1 MTRWAETMHCPDE
14 NALAAYARAELPPGE
29 KRGVDVHL
37 EECAGCRS
45 VVTEL
50 VRAEVAAA
58 ATPPEHGSDA
68 TGDAL
73 PYAMTTP
80 MSLGAEGEDRSL
92 VGGARLGRYLILDL
106 LGAGGMGEVY
116 VAYDPELD
124 RKVAIKLLHPALA
137 ETPAERAR
145 LTREA
150 QAMAKLSHPNVIH
163 VYDVG
168 TVGDEVFVTME
179 YVKGGTLRTWLA
191 ARTRTPA
198 EILAAFVKAGRGL
211 EAAHAAGLVH
221 RDFKPDNVLVG
232 TDERI
237 LVTDFGL
244 ARALAGVP
252 RAAASHPHAVT
263 AAAND
268 ETRTEAG
275 AIVGTPAYMAPE
287 QITGEE
293 TNERTDVYSFCV
305 SLHEA
310 LYGERPFDGDTL
322 GELRGAILG
331 GTPRAAPAVPG
342 VRPEVKEA
350 IAKGL
355 SRAPAD
361 RFGSMGE
368 LLERLSV
375 TKPPRR
381 AWWLIAAAGAV
392 LAAAAF
398 VRSTGRTDTP
408 RACEDPAL
416 ATVWDAQKK
425 GDVQKAFLAT
435 GKPYAV
441 AAWERVARVGDGYVG
456 TLGAAR
462 RDLCVKARAQGQSEA
477 RDPAQDLRAACLEH
491 RRAELGVV
499 VQLLTTATAQMVEN
513 ADRAVG
519 ALPSIEACEAGRL
532 LASPLVPPPLEIAAK
547 VEETRLDLTRA
558 RTLLETG
565 NQKDALAV
573 ARASTETAQKM
584 GYRPLEAEARLA
596 LGQALSSGSSL
607 DEAARALEDAFLLGQ
622 AARHDDVAIAA
633 ALAGIWHAAER
644 QTKFPEAH
652 RWARLSEATMDR
664 AGRAPADVARY
675 EYYVGVLDAREAHPK
690 ESRAHL
696 EAALRLYEALPQPNE
711 AAIVNLLTGIGLS
724 ARQRGDYTEAQATYA
739 RALEKALAALGPDHP
754 RVALLYN
761 NRCSLL
767 DQVGRHTSALA
778 DCEKSI
784 SLYERAVTTDSPDI
798 ARPLTNIALVNL
810 ALGRVTEAEAA
821 TQRAIAVRTKLSP
834 EHPSL
839 VSSLENLSLVQARQ
853 GKRALAL
860 ATSERALAIGQKALG
875 PDRPELASTYA
886 GVGRARAALQKHPAA
901 LEMLRRAL
909 ALHERAVG
917 PQHHALAEVLVPI
930 AASELALGHMDD
942 AVRSL
947 DRAIAL
953 HEGMPNDPG
962 KLARARLDLARI
974 VQASEPARAHTL
986 ANAAREAFAKVEPPD
1001 DAGAAEVTAFL
1012 ASMK

>member
-1 MTRWAETMHCPDE
+1 MTRYGAEAMHCPDE
-14 NALAAYARAELPPGE
+14 NDLAAYARAELPPGD
-29 KRGVDVHL
+29 KRALDAHL
-37 EECAGCRS
+37 EACAGCRS

-58 ATPPEHGSDA
+58 ATPH
-68 TGDAL
+68 GDAGGGDL

-80 MSLGAEGEDRSL
+80 VSARGEADTSSLL
-92 VGGARLGRYLILDL
+92 GGARLGRYLILDL

-145 LTREA
+145 LAREA
-150 QAMAKLSHPNVIH
+150 QAMARLSHPNVIH

-198 EILAAFVKAGRGL
+198 EILAAFVKAGQGL
-211 EAAHAAGLVH
+211 AAAHAAGLVH

-232 TDERI
+232 ADERI

-252 RAAASHPHAVT
+252 PAAASHPEVASL
-263 AAAND
+263 AASRATD
-268 ETRTEAG
+268 ATRTEAG

-293 TNERTDVYSFCV
+293 TSERTDIYSFCV
-305 SLHEA
+305 ALHEA
-310 LYGERPFDGDTL
+310 LYGQRPYDGETL
-322 GELRGAILG
+322 GELRAAILA
-331 GTPRAAPAVPG
+331 GTPRPAPPVPG
-342 VRPEVKEA
+342 VRPEVRDA
-350 IAKGL
+350 IARGL
-355 SRAPAD
+355 SRSPAE
-361 RFGSMGE
+361 RFATMGE
-368 LLERLSV
+368 LLGKLAA
-375 TKPPRR
+375 TKAPRR
-381 AWWLIAAAGAV
+381 QWWLVAAAGAV
-392 LAAAAF
+392 LAAAVG
-398 VRSTGRTDTP
+398 VRATGRTDSP
-408 RACEDPAL
+408 SSCEDPAL
-416 ATVWDAQKK
+416 ASVWDAEKK
-425 GDVQKAFLAT
+425 DAVGKAFLAT
-435 GKPYAV
+435 GKPYAR
-441 AAWERVARVGDGYVG
+441 AAWERVAQMGNAYVE

-462 RDLCVKARAQGQSEA
+462 KDVCVKARAHGRKETH
-477 RDPAQDLRAACLEH
+477 DPALELRAACLEH

-499 VQLLTTATAQMVEN
+499 VQLFTAATAQMVEN

-532 LASPLVPPPLEIAAK
+532 LASPLAPPPLAIAAR
-547 VEETRLDLTRA
+547 VEELRLDLTRS

-565 NQKDALAV
+565 NQKDALTL
-573 ARASTETAQKM
+573 ARASMEAAEKL
-584 GYRPLEAEARLA
+584 GYRPLEAEARLV
-596 LGQALSSGSSL
+596 LGHALSWGSSL

-644 QTKFPEAH
+644 QTKYSEAH
-652 RWARLSEATMDR
+652 RWARLAEATMDR

-690 ESRAHL
+690 EARAHL
-696 EAALRLYEALPQPNE
+696 EASLRLYEGLPQQNE
-711 AAIVNLLTGIGLS
+711 AAIVNLLTGLGLS
-724 ARQRGDYTEAQATYA
+724 ARQRGDYPEAQATYA
-739 RALEKALAALGPDHP
+739 RALDKALATLGPDHP

-761 NRCSLL
+761 NQCSLL

-778 DCEKSI
+778 ACEKAI
-784 SLYERAVTTDSPDI
+784 ALYERAVAADSPDI
-798 ARPLTNIALVNL
+798 ARPLTNLGVVNL
-810 ALGRVTEAEAA
+810 ALGRVPAAEAA
-821 TQRAIAVRTKLSP
+821 TRRAIAVRTKLSP

-839 VSSLENLSLVQARQ
+839 ISSLENLALVQERQ
-853 GKRALAL
+853 GKLAEALE
-860 ATSERALAIGQKALG
+860 TSERAIAIGVKALG
-875 PDRPELASTYA
+875 PDRPELASAY
-886 GVGRARAALQKHPAA
+886 GGLGKSRAALKKHATA
-901 LEMLRRAL
+901 LEALRRAL

-930 AASELALGHMDD
+930 AASELALGHKDE
-942 AVRSL
+942 AVRAL
-947 DRAIAL
+947 ERAIAL
-953 HEGMPNDPG
+953 HEGMPNDPS
-962 KLARARLDLARI
+962 KLARARLALARI
-974 VQASEPARAHTL
+974 VRDAEPARAATL
-986 ANAAREAFAKVEPPD
+986 AASAREAFAQAEPPD
-1001 DAGAAEVTAFL
+1001 DAGAADVAAWL
-1012 ASMK
+1012 AAR